1 MPVVSDPRLLSLRPR
16 GSGEVGARSV
26 GPAGL
31 GLGFIPCVLSKDVAG
46 ISYAQPVLPLLCL
59 PFKISPL
66 SYATCTLKSFGEAE
80 KKKKKARAPTP
91 NQVNQNPAGGRDACG
106 VFTAPRRSQRLAR

>member
-1 MPVVSDPRLLSLRPR
+1 MPVVSDPRLISLRPR
-16 GSGEVGARSV
+16 GGGEVGARWV

-80 KKKKKARAPTP
+80 KKKRKKKQGLPPQTR
-91 NQVNQNPAGGRDACG
+91 
-106 VFTAPRRSQRLAR
+106 